1 MGLNFDEIVWSP
13 QSDKDLDDILE
24 YYQKVSPEK
33 AHQHIVDILN
43 GAEEMVFS
51 EQWQIDEYDPSCRR
65 AIIKRKFRVL
75 YKVIDKTVLVTRVYP
90 TKKDPAGILKK

>member
-24 YYQKVSPEK
+24 YYQKASPEK
-33 AHQHIVDILN
+33 AHQHIIDILDS
-43 GAEEMVFS
+43 AEEMVFS
-51 EQWQIDEYDPSCRR
+51 EQWQVDEYDPSCRR

-75 YKVIDKTVLVTRVYP
+75 YKIIDKTVLVTRVYP
-90 TKKDPAGILKK
+90 TKKDPKGILLK